1 MLIGL
6 GLMPHK
12 VRQCTEVFRRWLEEV
27 LHDPRYYAVP
37 RDVDFVTDVMM
48 MYLVGK
54 YTGGG
59 LEIELVDKHGLL
71 DHLTTD
77 AAADP
82 QVIMSMYHWFAREIT
97 TLLALETE

>member
-1 MLIGL
+1 
-6 GLMPHK
+6 
-12 VRQCTEVFRRWLEEV
+12 
-27 LHDPRYYAVP
+27 
-37 RDVDFVTDVMM
+37 MM

-71 DHLTTD
+71 VHLTTD

-82 QVIMSMYHWFAREIT
+82 QVIMSMYHWFAREIGII
-97 TLLALETE
+97 LALEAK